1 MIYLGEEN
9 DENDPEGSGF
19 QVREVYES
27 EDWLSRLW
35 SNITNWWFNL
45 HLWTEQLWLVA
56 FIPILEAVEVVK
68 NTYFEAMNIL
78 TQWMSNIN

>member
-1 MIYLGEEN
+1 MNQRTDFPDCEATLLI
-9 DENDPEGSGF
+9 DGSTC
-19 QVREVYES
+19 
-27 EDWLSRLW
+27 
-35 SNITNWWFNL
+35 IC
-45 HLWTEQLWLVA
+45 EQTSDGWAGLVA